1 MSTADK
7 KPWEGEKPP
16 APPEPARTPP
26 PPPPV
31 AKATPAVASEAG
43 APEGLPP
50 NLDGVGEVD
59 EDANRQILDT
69 VNGDQAPLELINMV
83 SSGVPMAEARR
94 ILGLRAPEPE
104 PEVEDEE
111 VEK

>member
-1 MSTADK
+1 MSADK

-31 AKATPAVASEAG
+31 AKPAPAVASAEAG
-43 APEGLPP
+43 TSETLPA
-50 NLDGVGEVD
+50 NLDGVGVD
-59 EDANRQILDT
+59 EEATAAMLDT

-83 SSGVPMAEARR
+83 SSGVPMAEARAR
-94 ILGLRAPEPE
+94 LNLRAPEPE
-104 PEVEDEE
+104 TVEDEE

>member
-1 MSTADK
+1 MSTPDK

-16 APPEPARTPP
+16 APPSEPARTPP

-31 AKATPAVASEAG
+31 AKPAPAVASADAG
-43 APEGLPP
+43 AEGQPP
-50 NLDGVGEVD
+50 NLDGVNEVD
-59 EDANRQILDT
+59 EEANRQILDT

-83 SSGVPMAEARR
+83 SSGVSMAEARR

-104 PEVEDEE
+104 TVEDEE

>member
-1 MSTADK
+1 
-7 KPWEGEKPP
+7 
-16 APPEPARTPP
+16 
-26 PPPPV
+26 V
-31 AKATPAVASEAG
+31 AKPTPAVASADAG
-43 APEGLPP
+43 TDPVLPA
-50 NLDGVGEVD
+50 NLDGVNEVD
-59 EDANRQILDT
+59 ADAQAQILDT

-104 PEVEDEE
+104 AVEDEE